1 MPYTSLGSLDKVEEG
16 LLKQIQQ
23 RINFLYNLE
32 PAQDNMF
39 ICSIIKPIKTQGDGT
54 IEATDSFDAGLAA
67 SGKETSDTNASTP
80 KSRILY
86 TAPYRLLSADFS
98 LPTIDVEFDPR
109 TRTTYLKGVTY
120 NQKFTMTWADDCFH
134 SVRKYHHDWFNCWFQ
149 REKDAFVSS
158 QNNEPDKNGKFR
170 AFKIFMYHMV
180 HDKDGKVVPNI
191 WGVIDV
197 GDAFPINLGKIT
209 LGEDPGESKYT
220 CEYAANFID
229 LKFVTNGD
237 DTLVNGPDKNYLQN
251 MGFSSNEIGR
261 LEAQF
266 GLRSGAKK
274 GGENFL
280 H

>member
-1 MPYTSLGSLDKVEEG
+1 MGVTNLKDINDIEKE

-39 ICSIIKPIKTQGDGT
+39 ICSVITPIEKEAKSDGT
-54 IEATDSFDAGLAA
+54 LETNNSFGTSFNGLQ
-67 SGKETSDTNASTP
+67 
-80 KSRILY
+80 SRTLY

-149 REKDAFVSS
+149 REKDAFVSGIGES
-158 QNNEPDKNGKFR
+158 NPEGLNGRFR

-180 HDKDGKVVPNI
+180 HDKDGKVIPNI

-197 GDAFPINLGKIT
+197 GDAFPINLGKVS
-209 LGEDPGESKYT
+209 LGEDPGDSKYT

-229 LKFVTNGD
+229 LKFANSETATFPLMSGDTNN
-237 DTLVNGPDKNYLQN
+237 TLLQN
-251 MGFSSNEIGR
+251 MGFSESEIKR
-261 LEAQF
+261 LSGQF
-266 GLRSGAKK
+266 TNRDGKI
-274 GGENFL
+274 GENFL

>member
-1 MPYTSLGSLDKVEEG
+1 MAVTDLTGINDIEKEI
-16 LLKQIQQ
+16 LKQIQQ

-39 ICSIIKPIKTQGDGT
+39 ICSVITPIEKEAKSDGT
-54 IEATDSFDAGLAA
+54 LNMENSFGTHFND
-67 SGKETSDTNASTP
+67 P
-80 KSRILY
+80 QSRTLY

-98 LPTIDVEFDPR
+98 LPIIDVEFDPR

-149 REKDAFVSS
+149 REKDAFVSGVDGK
-158 QNNEPDKNGKFR
+158 EGLNGRFR

-197 GDAFPINLGKIT
+197 GDAFPINLGKIS
-209 LGEDPGESKYT
+209 LGEDPGDSKYT

-229 LKFVTNGD
+229 LKFANSETAGFPLMSGD
-237 DTLVNGPDKNYLQN
+237 GSNTLLQN
-251 MGFSSNEIGR
+251 MGFSNSEIGR
-261 LEAQF
+261 LMAQF
-266 GLRSGAKK
+266 TNRDGKI
-274 GGENFL
+274 GENFL

>member
-1 MPYTSLGSLDKVEEG
+1 MGVTNLQGINDIEKE

-39 ICSIIKPIKTQGDGT
+39 ICSVITPIEKDTKSDGT
-54 IEATDSFDAGLAA
+54 LEVSNAFGTSAGGDL
-67 SGKETSDTNASTP
+67 E
-80 KSRILY
+80 SRYLF

-149 REKDAFVSS
+149 REKDAFVSGV
-158 QNNEPDKNGKFR
+158 DGKKGLNGRFR

-180 HDKDGKVVPNI
+180 HDKDGKVIPNI

-197 GDAFPINLGKIT
+197 GDAFPINLGKIS
-209 LGEDPGESKYT
+209 LSEDPGESKYT

-229 LKFVTNGD
+229 LKFANSEKAKFPLMGGD
-237 DTLVNGPDKNYLQN
+237 SNNTLLQN
-251 MGFSSNEIGR
+251 MGFSNSEIQR
-261 LEAQF
+261 LNKQF
-266 GLRSGAKK
+266 TNRGGHI
-274 GGENFL
+274 GENFL